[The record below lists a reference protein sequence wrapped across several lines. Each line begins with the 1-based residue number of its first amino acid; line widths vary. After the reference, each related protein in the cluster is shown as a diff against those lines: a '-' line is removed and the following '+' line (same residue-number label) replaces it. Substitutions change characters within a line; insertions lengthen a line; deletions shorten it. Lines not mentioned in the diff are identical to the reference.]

1 MRFAFKNTIN
11 CILAAAVFVSSCTFS
26 SGMALA
32 VEEAENKEDL
42 QKEQGT
48 ESSVPE
54 EQGTESPVPEEKKL
68 IKWVDFKVPCEAM
81 KKAISL
87 DIETHDKDVKLNYI
101 ELLSYLAAK
110 NGNNFSGYKD
120 KQLDELAQKLIEGKT
135 MDELTEGMSYY
146 EYYKEAYSAVL
157 EGFVGEYEIE
167 VPDESE
173 AGKHWE
179 KKYGIKVFSPI
190 AKNFPYSHYDDF
202 NTPRSYGFARVHLG
216 NDLLGQV
223 GTPITAVEGG
233 VVEALG
239 WNQYGGW
246 RIGIRSFDRHRYYYY
261 AHLRKN
267 FPFRKD
273 LELGSVVKSGD
284 VIGYLGR
291 TGYSVKENE
300 NNINTSHLHFGM
312 QLVFDESQKECNN
325 EIWINVYEIVK
336 LLENKRSEV
345 QKNPDTKDYF
355 RVYEYRDLSGAAP
368 EEPLDSA
375 VPEEP
380 INSPAPLEEAA
391 NSLTP

>member
-1 MRFAFKNTIN
+1 MHSALKNTIV
-11 CILAAAVFVSSCTFS
+11 CVLSAVILISSCSFTNS
-26 SGMALA
+26 IALA
-32 VEEAENKEDL
+32 IEEMQQNEDL
-42 QKEQGT
+42 HEERNS
-48 ESSVPE
+48 ESPKPE
-54 EQGTESPVPEEKKL
+54 EKEKKL

-81 KKAISL
+81 EKAISL
-87 DIETHDKDVKLNYI
+87 DIETHDKEIKLNYI
-101 ELLSYLAAK
+101 ELLACLAAK
-110 NGNNFSGYKD
+110 NGNNFSRYKD
-120 KQLDELAQKLIEGKT
+120 KQLDDLAQEIISGKT
-135 MDELTEGMSYY
+135 MEELTAGMEYFA
-146 EYYKEAYSAVL
+146 YYKEAYSAVL
-157 EGFVGEYEIE
+157 SGFVGEYEIE

-173 AGKHWE
+173 AGKQWE

-202 NTPRSYGFARVHLG
+202 NTPRSYGFTRVHLG

-223 GTPITAVEGG
+223 GTPIVAVEGG

-246 RIGIRSFDRHRYYYY
+246 RIGIRSFDKHRYYYY

-273 LELGSVVKSGD
+273 LEVGSVVNSGD

-325 EIWINVYEIVK
+325 EIWINVYEIVR

-345 QKNPDTKDYF
+345 LKNQDTKDYY
-355 RVYEYRDLSGAAP
+355 RVYEYKDLSCQLP
-368 EEPLDSA
+368 EP
-375 VPEEP
+375 PMG
-380 INSPAPLEEAA
+380 SP
-391 NSLTP
+391 TPQS